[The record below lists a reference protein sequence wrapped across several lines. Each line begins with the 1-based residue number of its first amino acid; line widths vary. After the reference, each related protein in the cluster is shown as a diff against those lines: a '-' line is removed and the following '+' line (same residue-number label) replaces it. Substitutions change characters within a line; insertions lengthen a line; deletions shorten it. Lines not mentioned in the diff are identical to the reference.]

1 MFILRILLKAVL
13 LPVILLLFIVKIIVK
28 IGMELSSI
36 FLGALMLFAAGC
48 IIYTVTKQAWSQ
60 TFLLFLIEGILVAV
74 TIGTGI
80 IESVVDAALMGI
92 LSL

>member
-1 MFILRILLKAVL
+1 M
-13 LPVILLLFIVKIIVK
+13 
-28 IGMELSSI
+28 SSV
-36 FLGALMLFAAGC
+36 FLGALMLFAVGC
-48 IIYTVTKQAWSQ
+48 IIYTITNQAWRQ

-80 IESVVDAALMGI
+80 IESLMDAALMGI